1 MSKSKVFIL
10 AAAFFVICATAY
22 AAEAEIEE
30 QPEQDS
36 SKTEVAS
43 GTNDKLATAE
53 GRYYGYGGHGHGGG
67 YGGHGGKIEFLPAVE
82 NILLYSNQTVSRVT
96 NIFTWGAWYV
106 KQNTQYNSSETF

>member
-53 GRYYGYGGHGHGGG
+53 GRYYGYGGG
-67 YGGHGGKIEFLPAVE
+67 YGGHGGILKSKFLPA
-82 NILLYSNQTVSRVT
+82 ILLYSNQTVSRVT
-96 NIFTWGAWYV
+96 NIFTWGA
-106 KQNTQYNSSETF
+106 